1 VATDIKELVLPTI
14 EAMADE
20 NVLVVVTTPNPE
32 QLGALPDNVRVEQMI
47 PHSILLPYVDV
58 MVTNGGYNGVKVAL
72 SHGVPLVAAGASE
85 DKPEVCSRIAY
96 AGAGID
102 LRTGSPSPS
111 QLKQAVLRVLHEPS
125 YRQKAKFIQLDFASH
140 DSPTE
145 AALLLERLAKKK
157 KAVLRENPYGK
168 H

>member
-1 VATDIKELVLPTI
+1 MLC
-14 EAMADE
+14 
-20 NVLVVVTTPNPE
+20 
-32 QLGALPDNVRVEQMI
+32 
-47 PHSILLPYVDV
+47 
-58 MVTNGGYNGVKVAL
+58 VKVAL